1 MPGSVSLV
9 ISILGRRTAWL
20 MSCQRRAIR
29 WSTSLYALNPITASS
44 RLMGSST
51 RVRGRL
57 QINPHWRS
65 LPSRVLL
72 IETLWPSMS
81 TLIRVLHTRSKTSW
95 TSDLSSNAR
104 MSRSLT
110 ARQDRFTEIR
120 SSSFQDSERLAAR
133 RESYGRISHF
143 QADAGH
149 PGCAVR
155 RGPPQPHRGCGSR
168 F

>member
-1 MPGSVSLV
+1 MPGSLSLV

-20 MSCQRRAIR
+20 MSCQSRAIR

-51 RVRGRL
+51 RVRERL
-57 QINPHWRS
+57 QVDPSCRS

-72 IETLWPSMS
+72 IETFWPSRS
-81 TLIRVLHTRSKTSW
+81 TLIRVLHTWSKTSC

-120 SSSFQDSERLAAR
+120 SSSFQDSERLAAPSG
-133 RESYGRISHF
+133 SYRHISHF
-143 QADAGH
+143 QVDAGH
-149 PGCAVR
+149 PGCAFHR
-155 RGPPQPHRGCGSR
+155 EPAQPHRGCGSQS
-168 F
+168 